1 MFSGLLSQDQDAIAQ
16 AYGVADGRV
25 FASWLRSLNY
35 LRNVCAHHSRLWNRN
50 MVDQPRLPQP
60 GTVAALDAF
69 RRSNQAQLVARP
81 FVLLCIC
88 QHLMRQINPRSSWGQ
103 RATSLLESFPALSH
117 LGLTLQGMGLAAPW
131 LHTPDSAADG
141 EPTWFALLS

>member
-1 MFSGLLSQDQDAIAQ
+1 MGLWVFVRPFFRLARAEQNAIAKS
-16 AYGVADGRV
+16 YGLPADSGSV
-25 FASWLRSLNY
+25 LASWLRSLNY

-60 GTVAALDAF
+60 GAVAALDAF

-88 QHLMRQINPRSSWGQ
+88 QYLMRQINPRSSWGQ
-103 RATSLLESFPALSH
+103 RATSLLPRIATS
-117 LGLTLQGMGLAAPW
+117 G
-131 LHTPDSAADG
+131 
-141 EPTWFALLS
+141 

>member
-1 MFSGLLSQDQDAIAQ
+1 MPEPEQNAIAKS
-16 AYGVADGRV
+16 YGLPADSGSV
-25 FASWLRSLNY
+25 LASWLRSLNY

-88 QHLMRQINPRSSWGQ
+88 QYLMRQINPRSSWGQ